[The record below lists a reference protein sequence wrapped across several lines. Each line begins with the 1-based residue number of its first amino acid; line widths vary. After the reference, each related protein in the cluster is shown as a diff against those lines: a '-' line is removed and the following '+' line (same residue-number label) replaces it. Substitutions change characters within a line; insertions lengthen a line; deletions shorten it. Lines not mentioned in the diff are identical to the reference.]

1 MPRPAPQ
8 VLPIFAGRG
17 GAGQDLLFCGA
28 GRGGAALFSRGGAG
42 RGGAPIPGADDGG
55 ADDGGGGA
63 AGQPGGARQPQL
75 RLGADGR
82 RHQQEASLSTKL
94 IINKKNMPVE

>member
-1 MPRPAPQ
+1 MQ
-8 VLPIFAGRG
+8 VG
-17 GAGQDLLFCGA
+17 G
-28 GRGGAALFSRGGAG
+28 
-42 RGGAPIPGADDGG
+42 GG
-55 ADDGGGGA
+55 ADDGDADDGGEDGGGA

-94 IINKKNMPVE
+94 IINK